1 MIYNREYQE
10 SIEAKYLAPYA
21 IHSMDSKGRKY
32 PESEADYRTCFQR
45 DRDRVLHTTA
55 FRRLEYKTQVFIN
68 YEGDYYRTR
77 LTHTLEVTQ
86 IGRTIA
92 RALGANEDLVEV
104 ICMSHDMGHPPFGH
118 SGESTLNRLMQGFG
132 GFNHNHHSFRIVTE
146 IERRYPDFPGLNLSW
161 EVLEGMVKHESVVE
175 NTDALE
181 FNPHLRGS
189 LEAQISN
196 MADDL
201 AYTSHDLDDGLRSGI
216 ITPDLLKGIDLW
228 EMVASKHLNGTFGLN
243 ELNRHMIIRDLTGMQ
258 VTSMI
263 NTTAKKIEISKVKTA
278 NEFQSLKTNVVGF
291 DDEMQNYNRI
301 LKDFLY
307 KNMYHQYRVVR
318 MHKKAER
325 ILSELFTAYATEP
338 SMLPMQFQNQIEFKG
353 KERTICD
360 YLAGMTDRFAVDE
373 YAKLFDPSLLP

>member
-10 SIEAKYLAPYA
+10 TMEDKSLAPYA
-21 IHSMDSKGRKY
+21 IHSRTSKGRKY
-32 PESEADYRTCFQR
+32 PESEPDYRTCFQR

-92 RALGANEDLVEV
+92 RALGACEDLVEV
-104 ICMSHDMGHPPFGH
+104 ICMAHDMGHPPFGH
-118 SGESTLNRLMQGFG
+118 SGESTLNDLMRDYG
-132 GFNHNHHSFRIVTE
+132 GFNHNHHSYRIVTE
-146 IERRYPDFPGLNLSW
+146 IEKRYPGFPGLNLSW
-161 EVLEGMVKHESVVE
+161 EVLEGMVKHETE
-175 NTDALE
+175 YDKTDVLE
-181 FNPHLRGS
+181 YNPELRGH
-189 LEAQISN
+189 LEAQITN
-196 MADDL
+196 VADEL

-216 ITPDLLKGIDLW
+216 ITPDMLKGIDLW
-228 EMVASKHLNGTFGLN
+228 EMASEKYHTDSCGLDELSRHL
-243 ELNRHMIIRDLTGMQ
+243 IIRELTGLQ

-263 NTTAKKIEISKVKTA
+263 NTSSEQIKTSGVKTA
-278 NEFQSLKTNVVGF
+278 RELQSLPINVISF
-291 DDEMQNYNRI
+291 DDEMKQRNRI
-301 LKDFLY
+301 LKDFLF
-307 KNMYHQYRVVR
+307 KNMYRQYRVVR

-325 ILSELFTAYATEP
+325 ILSELFNAYVTEP
-338 SMLPMQFQNQIEFKG
+338 SMLPFQFQELIEDKG

-373 YAKLFDPSLLP
+373 YSKLFDPSLLP

>member
-1 MIYNREYQE
+1 MIYSREYQE
-10 SIEAKYLAPYA
+10 SIEAKFLAPYA
-21 IHSMDSKGRKY
+21 IHSKNSKGRKY
-32 PESEADYRTCFQR
+32 PETEPDYRTCFQR

-92 RALGANEDLVEV
+92 RALGASEDLVEV
-104 ICMSHDMGHPPFGH
+104 ICMAHDMGHPPFGH
-118 SGESTLNRLMQGFG
+118 SGESTLNQLMQNHG
-132 GFNHNHHSFRIVTE
+132 GFNHNHHSYRIVTE

-161 EVLEGMVKHESVVE
+161 EVLEGMVKHETE
-175 NTDALE
+175 YDKTDALE
-181 FNPHLRGS
+181 YDPSLRGN
-189 LEAQISN
+189 LEAQITN
-196 MADDL
+196 VADEL

-216 ITPDLLKGIDLW
+216 ITPEMLDGIELW
-228 EMVASKHLNGTFGLN
+228 EIASAKHIKNGCLMDDLT
-243 ELNRHMIIRDLTGMQ
+243 RHMIIRDLTGLQ

-263 NTTAKKIEISKVKTA
+263 NTSAQVIEKSQVKSA
-278 NEFQSLKTNVVGF
+278 RELQLLGYNVVGF
-291 DDEMQNYNRI
+291 DDEMKKRNRI
-301 LKDFLY
+301 LKDFLF
-307 KNMYHQYRVVR
+307 KNMYHHYRVVR
-318 MHKKAER
+318 MQKKAER
-325 ILSELFTAYATEP
+325 ILTELFNAYANEP
-338 SMLPMQFQNQIEFKG
+338 SMLPLQFQNLIEEKG